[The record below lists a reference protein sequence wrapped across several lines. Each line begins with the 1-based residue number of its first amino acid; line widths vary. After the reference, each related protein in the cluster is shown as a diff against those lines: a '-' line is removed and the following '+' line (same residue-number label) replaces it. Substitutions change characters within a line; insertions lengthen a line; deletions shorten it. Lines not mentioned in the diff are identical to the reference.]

1 MAIDIRKKMMEN
13 FSLDRK
19 IFTNTLNQYQ
29 PMQMVV
35 GLDGSKIRTWSSMT
49 MGLAAPMASGDIV
62 VNPLAKSAKGTEL
75 GSLITLASGIQFT
88 SVFTPGNRGPM
99 VQTTIEM
106 YAFKT
111 KLALDSIHSQDL
123 G

>member
-1 MAIDIRKKMMEN
+1 MAIDIRKKMMGN
-13 FSLDRK
+13 FSSGRK
-19 IFTNTLNQYQ
+19 IYTNILNQYR
-29 PMQMVV
+29 PMLMVV
-35 GLDGSKIRTWSSMT
+35 GLDGSKIGTWSSMT
-49 MGLAAPMASGDIV
+49 MGLAVPTASGDIV

-75 GSLITLASGIQFT
+75 RSLTTLASGIQFT

-106 YAFKT
+106 YVIKT
-111 KLALDSIHSQDL
+111 RLALDSIHSQEL